1 LANQAKKLPGLQG
14 KLPYHGASYKGD
26 IPMNKTRQPTI
37 LVVEDDEYCRDLLE
51 QILTMHGYTVKAAAN
66 GLEAWK
72 LLQSMNPDLILL
84 DMKMPVMNGW
94 EFSRRLK
101 AERDNTIPFV
111 IISAA
116 EDIRLR
122 AQETGANGWLEK
134 PFEMDDLLSVVDGFV
149 KKEARV

>member
-1 LANQAKKLPGLQG
+1 MTEP
-14 KLPYHGASYKGD
+14 
-26 IPMNKTRQPTI
+26 RQPTI
-37 LVVEDDEYCRDLLE
+37 LVVEDDEYCRDLLD
-51 QILTMHGYTVKAAAN
+51 QILTMHGYAVKAAAN

-72 LLQSMNPDLILL
+72 LLQSLNPDLILL

-101 AERDNTIPFV
+101 EERDQTIPFV

-122 AQETGANGWLEK
+122 AQETGADGWLEK
-134 PFEMDDLLSVVDGFV
+134 PFEMNDLLSVVDGFV
-149 KKEARV
+149 KKAVEG